1 MFIHSSSFTPIELE
15 AVMVD
20 GRRLYPT
27 PSGKKHPSIT
37 TVLGMCPKK
46 KKKLNEW
53 KQRVGY
59 DKAQRIS
66 NRAATRG
73 TGFHGIVENYLNNC
87 YNVEEHKSSPLP
99 LLMFKNAVPTL
110 NRITKVYLQEAA
122 LYSDYLEIAGR
133 VDCTGEFDG
142 IPSVIDFKTSAEE
155 KKEEWMEDYYVQ
167 ETGYA
172 CMFYEL
178 YNTRIKQLVTI
189 VACEDGNTQVVIK
202 KPEKEYLDRLIYL
215 RALYE
220 EKYGG

>member
-1 MFIHSSSFTPIELE
+1 MFVHSSSFTPIELE

-37 TVLGMCPKK
+37 TVLGVCPKK
-46 KKKLNEW
+46 KASIAKW
-53 KQRVGY
+53 RQRVGQE
-59 DKAQRIS
+59 KAQRITT
-66 NRAATRG
+66 RAATRG

-122 LYSDYLEIAGR
+122 LYSDHLEIAGR
-133 VDCTGEFDG
+133 VDCIGEFDG

-155 KKEEWMEDYYVQ
+155 KKEEWMEDYYIQ

-202 KPEKEYLDRLIYL
+202 KPKKEYLDRLIYL

>member
-37 TVLGMCPKK
+37 TVLGVCPKK
-46 KKKLNEW
+46 KASLAKWRE
-53 KQRVGY
+53 RVGKE
-59 DKAQRIS
+59 KAQRITT
-66 NRAATRG
+66 RAATRG

-122 LYSDYLEIAGR
+122 LYSDHLEIAGR
-133 VDCTGEFDG
+133 VDCIGEFDG

-155 KKEEWMEDYYVQ
+155 KKEEWMEDYYIQ

-178 YNTRIKQLVTI
+178 YKTRIKQLVTL

-202 KPEKEYLDRLIYL
+202 QPKKEYLDRLIYL

>member
-27 PSGKKHPSIT
+27 PSGGKYPSIT

-46 KKKLNEW
+46 KASLSKWKL
-53 KQRVGY
+53 RVGQE
-59 DKAQRIS
+59 KAQAIS
-66 NRAATRG
+66 TRAATRG
-73 TGFHGIVENYLNNC
+73 TNFHSIVENYLNNC
-87 YNVEEHKSSPLP
+87 YNEKEHKSSPLP
-99 LLMFKNAVPTL
+99 LLMFKNAVPIL
-110 NRITKVYLQEAA
+110 NRINKVYLQEAA
-122 LYSDYLEIAGR
+122 LYSDHLEIAGR
-133 VDCTGEFDG
+133 VDCIGEFDS

-155 KKEEWMEDYYVQ
+155 KKEEWMEDYYIQ
-167 ETGYA
+167 ETGYG

-178 YNTRIKQLVTI
+178 YKTRIKQLVTI

-202 KPEKEYLDRLIYL
+202 TPKKEYLERLIYL
-215 RALYE
+215 RSLYE

>member
-1 MFIHSSSFTPIELE
+1 MFLHSSSFTPIELE

-46 KKKLNEW
+46 KASIAKW
-53 KQRVGY
+53 RQRVGQE
-59 DKAQRIS
+59 KAQAIS
-66 NRAATRG
+66 TRACTRG
-73 TGFHGIVENYLNNC
+73 TNFHSIVENYLNNC

-110 NRITKVYLQEAA
+110 NRINKVYLQEAA
-122 LYSDYLEIAGR
+122 LYSDHLEIAGR
-133 VDCTGEFDG
+133 VDCIGEFDS

-155 KKEEWMEDYYVQ
+155 KKEEWMEDYYIQ
-167 ETGYA
+167 ETGYG

-178 YNTRIKQLVTI
+178 YKTRIKQLVTI
-189 VACEDGNTQVVIK
+189 VACEDGSTQVVIK
-202 KPEKEYLDRLIYL
+202 APKKEYLDRLIYL
-215 RALYE
+215 RSLYE

>member
-1 MFIHSSSFTPIELE
+1 MFVHSSLFTPIELE

-37 TVLGMCPKK
+37 TVLGVCPKK
-46 KKKLNEW
+46 KASLAKW
-53 KQRVGY
+53 KERVGKE
-59 DKAQRIS
+59 KAQRIS
-66 NRAATRG
+66 TRAATRG

-122 LYSDYLEIAGR
+122 LYSDHLEIAGR
-133 VDCTGEFDG
+133 VDCIGEFDG

-155 KKEEWMEDYYVQ
+155 KKEEWMEDYYIQ
-167 ETGYA
+167 ETAYG

-178 YNTRIKQLVTI
+178 YKTRIKQLVTI
-189 VACEDGNTQVVIK
+189 VACEDGSTQVVIK
-202 KPEKEYLDRLIYL
+202 APKKEYLDRLIYL

>member
-37 TVLGMCPKK
+37 TVLGVCPKK
-46 KKKLNEW
+46 KASLAKWRE
-53 KQRVGY
+53 RVGKE
-59 DKAQRIS
+59 KAQRIS
-66 NRAATRG
+66 TRAATRG

-87 YNVEEHKSSPLP
+87 YNEEEHKSSPLP

-122 LYSDYLEIAGR
+122 LYSDHLEIAGR
-133 VDCTGEFDG
+133 VDCIGEFDG

-155 KKEEWMEDYYVQ
+155 KKEDWMEDYYIQ

-202 KPEKEYLDRLIYL
+202 KPKKEYLDRLIYL
-215 RALYE
+215 RSLYE

>member
-27 PSGKKHPSIT
+27 PSGKQHPSIT

-46 KKKLNEW
+46 KASLAKW
-53 KQRVGY
+53 RQRVGQE
-59 DKAQRIS
+59 KAQAIS
-66 NRAATRG
+66 TRACTRG
-73 TGFHGIVENYLNNC
+73 TNFHSIVENYLNNC
-87 YNVEEHKSSPLP
+87 YNAEEHKSSPLP

-122 LYSDYLEIAGR
+122 LYSYI
-133 VDCTGEFDG
+133 
-142 IPSVIDFKTSAEE
+142 
-155 KKEEWMEDYYVQ
+155 Q

-178 YNTRIKQLVTI
+178 YKTRIKQLVTI
-189 VACEDGNTQVVIK
+189 VACEDGSTQVVIK
-202 KPEKEYLDRLIYL
+202 KPDKEYLDRLIYL
-215 RALYE
+215 RSLYE

>member
-1 MFIHSSSFTPIELE
+1 MFVHSSLFTPIELE

-37 TVLGMCPKK
+37 TVLGVCPKK
-46 KKKLNEW
+46 KASLAKW
-53 KQRVGY
+53 KERVGKE
-59 DKAQRIS
+59 KAQRIS
-66 NRAATRG
+66 TRAATRG

-122 LYSDYLEIAGR
+122 LYSYHLEIAGR
-133 VDCTGEFDG
+133 VDCIGEFDG

-155 KKEEWMEDYYVQ
+155 KKEEWMEDYYIQ
-167 ETGYA
+167 ETAYG

-178 YNTRIKQLVTI
+178 YKTRIKQLVTI
-189 VACEDGNTQVVIK
+189 VACEDGSTQVVIK
-202 KPEKEYLDRLIYL
+202 APKKEYLDRLIYL

>member
-1 MFIHSSSFTPIELE
+1 MFVHSSLFTPIELE

-37 TVLGMCPKK
+37 TVLGVCPKK
-46 KKKLNEW
+46 KASLAKW
-53 KQRVGY
+53 KERVGKE
-59 DKAQRIS
+59 KAQRIS
-66 NRAATRG
+66 TRAATRG

-122 LYSDYLEIAGR
+122 LYSDHLEIAGR
-133 VDCTGEFDG
+133 VDCIGEFDG

-155 KKEEWMEDYYVQ
+155 KKEEWMEDYYIQ

-202 KPEKEYLDRLIYL
+202 KPKKEYLDRLIYL